1 MELRGHIRH
10 TITVT
15 RYQVPTSLIN
25 SIYTEESM
33 IKEEIKREIGAELD
47 VQKQRPTSH
56 SKLSTVFL
64 MSAYWF
70 KAKAF

>member
-1 MELRGHIRH
+1 
-10 TITVT
+10 
-15 RYQVPTSLIN
+15 
-25 SIYTEESM
+25 M

>member
-1 MELRGHIRH
+1 
-10 TITVT
+10 
-15 RYQVPTSLIN
+15 
-25 SIYTEESM
+25 M

-47 VQKQRPTSH
+47 VQKQRLTSH
-56 SKLSTVFL
+56 SKFSIVSL